1 MCERRHHE
9 QIGVCRSRT
18 PERQARPDRNPP
30 RGVRA
35 LTAAA
40 LAAAALA
47 SGAVPVAAHTAQ
59 TPSSPPT
66 SPAERVHQA
75 LPSDTV
81 EQAISAAEGQA
92 GTPYAWGGTGPDSF
106 DCSGLVQWA
115 FGEAGVDLPRIAHD
129 QVDQGQK
136 VSYDNAQRGDL
147 LYWSDGGTAYHVAI
161 YLGDGR
167 MIDAP
172 SSGGDVGERDVHH
185 TNLAGAVR
193 LG

>member
-1 MCERRHHE
+1 MYEPRHHE
-9 QIGVCRSRT
+9 QIKVCRTRIA
-18 PERQARPDRNPP
+18 ERQARPDRNPT
-30 RGVRA
+30 RGARA

-47 SGAVPVAAHTAQ
+47 AGAAPAAAHAAQ

-66 SPAERVHQA
+66 PSAERVHQSLA
-75 LPSDTV
+75 DATV
-81 EQAISAAEGQA
+81 EEAINAAESQA

-115 FGEAGVDLPRIAHD
+115 FGEAGIDLPRITYD
-129 QVDQGQK
+129 QVAQGSK
-136 VSYDNAQRGDL
+136 ISYDNAQRGDI
-147 LYWSDGGTAYHVAI
+147 LYWSDGGPAYHVAI

-172 SSGGDVGERDVHH
+172 NSGGQVGERDVHH
-185 TNLAGAVR
+185 ANLAGAVR